1 MPGGTLGKGAT
12 MASECRDGYNTDV
25 ALWIVVVV
33 NGILMVAGWGLM
45 GPRLDKLDARLTQLE
60 QRGNDGK

>member
-1 MPGGTLGKGAT
+1 
-12 MASECRDGYNTDV
+12 MASECDHKGCTDV
-25 ALWIVVVV
+25 ALWILVVV